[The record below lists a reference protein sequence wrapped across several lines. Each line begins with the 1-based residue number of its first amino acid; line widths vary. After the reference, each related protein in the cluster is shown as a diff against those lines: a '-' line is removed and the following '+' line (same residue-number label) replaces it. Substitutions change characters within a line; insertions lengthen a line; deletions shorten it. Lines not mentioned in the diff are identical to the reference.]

1 VRNIF
6 DHWQALISVT
16 IQAGKSM
23 AKADYIVVSCIL
35 DRISE
40 FSKFQKSL
48 TSVGNQ

>member
-35 DRISE
+35 DRIS
-40 FSKFQKSL
+40 KFQKSV